1 MVNFDVENL
10 FVHTKCVF
18 IEFMEMLSNTGRR
31 REKECVQSER
41 SFLQSNGQ
49 NQETLTKPSLVT
61 ISLLE
66 IKPSPLKIN
75 ISKIIRTLVK
85 VKHFIACSSS
95 SISSLGSVRFCLFVY
110 VYDANFVLKSLQ
122 MVDLIGFSRFTNSFL
137 LFLHLA
143 VSFFHYYYY
152 FRYV

>member
-1 MVNFDVENL
+1 MCSIRKKFSAKQWSKSRNFN
-10 FVHTKCVF
+10 K
-18 IEFMEMLSNTGRR
+18 
-31 REKECVQSER
+31 
-41 SFLQSNGQ
+41 
-49 NQETLTKPSLVT
+49 T
-61 ISLLE
+61 ISSNHKPIRNKAIATE
-66 IKPSPLKIN
+66 NKYIKNNTN
-75 ISKIIRTLVK
+75 IGESQAFYRMQQQSS
-85 VKHFIACSSS
+85 SSS